1 MNHQKSLPPLVSAKV
16 ACFGCAFSERWHL
29 WFGPITMPSVILG
42 SKDKP
47 TMDDLVTGLGDD
59 GCLGSK
65 NGANFELVL

>member
-1 MNHQKSLPPLVSAKV
+1 
-16 ACFGCAFSERWHL
+16 
-29 WFGPITMPSVILG
+29 MPSVILG

-65 NGANFELVL
+65 NGAIFELVL